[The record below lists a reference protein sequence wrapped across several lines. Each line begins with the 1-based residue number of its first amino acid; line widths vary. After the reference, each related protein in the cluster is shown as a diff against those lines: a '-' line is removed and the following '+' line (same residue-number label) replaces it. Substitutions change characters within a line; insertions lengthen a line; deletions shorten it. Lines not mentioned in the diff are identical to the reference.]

1 MYQLK
6 NHLLQK
12 VAIALVVAM
21 CLAIPNLN
29 VYSFFGNYRTAS
41 QSITINE
48 SHIQYRANRP
58 KRGISKQSFGLG
70 FLSGFFGVLTYVSS
84 GHKLETNYALAD
96 SNYAKY
102 DFSQFDN

>member
-6 NHLLQK
+6 NHFLQK

-29 VYSFFGNYRTAS
+29 VYSFFGNYGTAS
-41 QSITINE
+41 QSISINE
-48 SHIQYRANRP
+48 SHVQYRAIRQ
-58 KRGISKQSFGLG
+58 KKGISKAAKGLG
-70 FLSGFFGVLTYVSS
+70 VLSGLWGIIAYVST
-84 GHKLETNYALAD
+84 GNKLQTNYALAD

>member
-6 NHLLQK
+6 NHFLQK
-12 VAIALVVAM
+12 IAIALVVAM
-21 CLAIPNLN
+21 CLAIPNLK
-29 VYSFFGNYRTAS
+29 VYSFFGNYGTAS

-48 SHIQYRANRP
+48 SHVQHQAISQ
-58 KRGISKQSFGLG
+58 KKGISKQSFAFG
-70 FLSGFFGVLTYVSS
+70 FMSGFYGVVTYLTT
-84 GHKLETNYALAD
+84 GHKLQTNYALAD

>member
-12 VAIALVVAM
+12 AAIALVVAM

-29 VYSFFGNYRTAS
+29 VYSFFGNYGTAS

-48 SHIQYRANRP
+48 SHVQVQAIRQ
-58 KRGISKQSFGLG
+58 KKGVSTISKGVGLISA
-70 FLSGFFGVLTYVSS
+70 FYGVLTLVS
-84 GHKLETNYALAD
+84 GHKAQTNYALAD